1 MRRLKDA
8 GLSGDGFQAM
18 LSELGGEGVTA
29 LGQLSDDVL
38 GRLAR
43 VGASAETIGRWNA
56 ANAEPDPEPEPDPS
70 DVMDPDDMPATWAVP
85 A

>member
-1 MRRLKDA
+1 
-8 GLSGDGFQAM
+8 
-18 LSELGGEGVTA
+18 
-29 LGQLSDDVL
+29 VL

-70 DVMDPDDMPATWAVP
+70 DVMDPDDMPAAWAVP